1 MKVILYVNDLIVLAS
16 DVIKLKVEKEFEM
29 SDLGEL
35 HHCLIMKFEKNME
48 VHTNIMNQR
57 RYIEEVLMHFKMG
70 EYKPL

>member
-1 MKVILYVNDLIVLAS
+1 MKWFKSNF
-16 DVIKLKVEKEFEM
+16 EKELEM
-29 SDLGEL
+29 RDLGEL

-57 RYIEEVLMHFKMG
+57 RYIEEVLEHFKMG